1 MAEKK
6 HKDTST
12 NRSLIAIFLLILT
25 TVLWGTSFII
35 TKNIIEDV
43 PVFLYLSLR
52 FLIAFIGFI
61 PFFPHLKNLNK
72 KIFLMG
78 LITGL
83 LYFFGIV
90 FQTYGLQS
98 NQSAG
103 KTGFITGLSTV
114 IVPFLTWIVYKKTL
128 HLRIWFAVILSII
141 GMALLLLEGTSGLII
156 GDILVLIC
164 AFFFAFYIVLND
176 KYVRLID
183 VYLYSIIQVF
193 VISISSFLCSLILGE
208 PYALVS
214 YSFPFWLT
222 LIYMGVAVMTL
233 TILFQNWSQQY
244 QGPTTTA
251 IIFTLEPVFAA
262 LFGFL
267 IGNEILSLFAWIGCG
282 LIFCAILVTVIKGN
296 NIKDK
301 NKNFTL
307 KENN

>member
-1 MAEKK
+1 MTEKNL
-6 HKDTST
+6 DNTSSK
-12 NRSLIAIFLLILT
+12 RSGIAILLLILT

-35 TKNIIEDV
+35 TKNIIKDV
-43 PVFLYLSLR
+43 PIFLYLGLR

-72 KIFLMG
+72 KVFLMG

-83 LYFFGIV
+83 FYFFGIV

-114 IVPFLTWIVYKKTL
+114 IVPFLTWMGFKKRP
-128 HLRIWFAVILSII
+128 HIRIWFAVILSVA
-141 GMALLLLEGTSGLII
+141 GMAFLLLEGVSGLII
-156 GDILVLIC
+156 GDVLVLIC
-164 AFFFAFYIVLND
+164 AFFFALYIVLND

-183 VYLYSIIQVF
+183 VYLYSIIQVLI
-193 VISISSFLCSLILGE
+193 ISASSFICSLILQE
-208 PYALVS
+208 SYDLLS
-214 YSFPFWLT
+214 YSLPFWIVML
-222 LIYMGVAVMTL
+222 YMGIAVMTL

-244 QGPTTTA
+244 QGPTKTA

-267 IGNEILSLFAWIGCG
+267 IGNEILSMFAWVGCG
-282 LIFCAILVTVIKGN
+282 FIFTAILITVLKKNN
-296 NIKDK
+296 NIEK
-301 NKNFTL
+301 NGKVSR
-307 KENN
+307 